1 MHDHHFPEAR
11 RLIQQPKAETD
22 TPICGAGC
30 PLRRHPLDLN
40 ATRTYAKLGR
50 PVENLLLHPFLR
62 LLHCTSHDLGNSSRR
77 LTTAT
82 MTSLPTA
89 GSTSL
94 YTSAF
99 NCRSSATLSR

>member
-11 RLIQQPKAETD
+11 WLIQQLKAETD
-22 TPICGAGC
+22 TPIRGAGR

-50 PVENLLLHPFLR
+50 PVANLLAHPFLR
-62 LLHCTSHDLGNSSRR
+62 LLDRPSHDLCNSSKRF
-77 LTTAT
+77 TTAT
-82 MTSLPTA
+82 MTSLPKA